1 MGSYLVQVG
10 PSRIHPTH
18 DEVGANV
25 PLVAEELLLVQP
37 IGCHNP
43 DQPARVEP
51 VQLQLAADGSP
62 GIFTVASSPSTGTIL
77 NKHRVRDTRDPSGEP
92 RPWSAES
99 CRY

>member
-1 MGSYLVQVG
+1 MG
-10 PSRIHPTH
+10 PSRIHPTL
-18 DEVGANV
+18 DEVCATV

-62 GIFTVASSPSTGTIL
+62 GIITVASSPSTGTVNIL
-77 NKHRVRDTRDPSGEP
+77 NKLRVRDTRDPSGEP